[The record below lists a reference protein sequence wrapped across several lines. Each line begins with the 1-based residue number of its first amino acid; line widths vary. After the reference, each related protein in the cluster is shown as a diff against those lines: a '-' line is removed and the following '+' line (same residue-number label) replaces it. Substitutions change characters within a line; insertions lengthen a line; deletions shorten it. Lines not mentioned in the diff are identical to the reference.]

1 MNEVTD
7 FSQKILDYTTKFLS
21 QTGFGS
27 EVEVEVKFEDDA
39 YHITLQTPSP
49 ALLIGYHG
57 ETLSALQLIL
67 GQHLHAATG
76 QWLNL
81 SVNVNDYK
89 ERRETV
95 LKSLA
100 DSTINQVV
108 ATGLPHTLPP
118 LPASE
123 RRVIHLYLTD
133 HPQVSTSSQ
142 GVGRSRSVII
152 SPKV

>member
-1 MNEVTD
+1 MPDADLST
-7 FSQKILDYTTKFLS
+7 QILDYTTNFLS

-27 EVEVEVKFEDDA
+27 EVEVEVKFEDDV

-57 ETLSALQLIL
+57 ETLSALQLVL

-81 SVNVNDYK
+81 SVNVNDYR
-89 ERRETV
+89 ERRETA

-100 DSTINQVV
+100 DSAVSQVI
-108 ATGLPHTLPP
+108 ASGQPHSLPP

-123 RRVIHLYLTD
+123 RPT
-133 HPQVSTSSQ
+133 P
-142 GVGRSRSVII
+142 
-152 SPKV
+152 

>member
-1 MNEVTD
+1 MNDLSTQILKITTD
-7 FSQKILDYTTKFLS
+7 FLS
-21 QTGFGS
+21 RTGFGS
-27 EVEVEVKFEDDA
+27 EIEVEVKLEEDV
-39 YHITLQTPSP
+39 YHIMLQTPSP

-81 SVNVNDYK
+81 SLNVNDYR
-89 ERRETV
+89 ERRETA

-100 DSTINQVV
+100 DSAVSQVT
-108 ATGLPHTLPP
+108 ASGQPHVLPP

-123 RRVIHLYLTD
+123 RRVVHLYLTD
-133 HPQVSTSSQ
+133 HPQVTTTSQ
-142 GVGRSRSVII
+142 GIGRSRSVII
-152 SPKV
+152 SPK

>member
-1 MNEVTD
+1 MPDSDLST
-7 FSQKILDYTTKFLS
+7 QILDYTTAFLS

-27 EVEVEVKFEDDA
+27 EIQVEVSLVDDV
-39 YHITLQTPSP
+39 YHIVLQTSSP

-57 ETLSALQLIL
+57 ETLSSLQLLL

-81 SVNVNDYK
+81 SLNVNDYR
-89 ERRETV
+89 ERRETA

-100 DSTINQVV
+100 DSTVNQVV
-108 ATGLPHTLPP
+108 TSGHPHPLPP

-123 RRVIHLYLTD
+123 RRIVHLYLAN
-133 HPQVSTSSQ
+133 HPQVTTSSQ
-142 GVGRSRSVII
+142 GIGRSRSVII
-152 SPKV
+152 SPR